1 MLRSRSYLLR
11 RTTSTR
17 GLVRLDRCSPPVL
30 VPSIPHQRVVTVSLR
45 PLVTISVLDQRPS
58 PAISSSFWV
67 RTLASLASSKAAAQ
81 LQEWDHKIDNLLQGR
96 EGSVTDA
103 QTVLKEAL
111 EQLQGAHDDWALSAR
126 TKVFDAWI
134 DHQQSLLDSFDRTFS
149 ASRAGG
155 EQQDA
160 QSTERQEL
168 VQQICQAASHA
179 HSLLEEMESFLGAR
193 NVWLDSGT
201 SHDDDAVYH
210 GDISDD
216 SASPEDVIHPHND
229 ELTRRCNAMLSAWAR
244 AVKAGWKANATVSSA
259 TRAIPQRATFLL
271 ERMEAS
277 IEDSFTNRNIPVT
290 VQPTLESYN
299 HVLEAWTYSKEHLRA
314 AAAERIFARMQ
325 SRQKGTA
332 GAEVRPDGQSFRL
345 MVWAWALSHQ
355 EERFAFNATGHL
367 MKMLR
372 KLERS
377 FDNGN
382 QVYDHAL
389 EPTMEDYHV
398 VMKAWS
404 LSE

>member
-1 MLRSRSYLLR
+1 MLRSRSLLR

-17 GLVRLDRCSPPVL
+17 GLVRLDHCSPSVL
-30 VPSIPHQRVVTVSLR
+30 VPSIPHKRVVPVSLR
-45 PLVTISVLDQRPS
+45 PLVTISVLDQKPS
-58 PAISSSFWV
+58 PAISSSFWA
-67 RTLASLASSKAAAQ
+67 RTFASLASSEAAAQ
-81 LQEWDHKIDNLLQGR
+81 LQEWDRKIDNLLQGR

-103 QTVLKEAL
+103 QTILEEAL
-111 EQLQGAHDDWALSAR
+111 EQLQDAHDDWAVSAR

-149 ASRAGG
+149 AARAGG
-155 EQQDA
+155 EQQNA
-160 QSTERQEL
+160 QSPERQEL

-193 NVWLDSGT
+193 NVWLDTGT
-201 SHDDDAVYH
+201 SLDDGDAEYH

-216 SASPEDVIHPHND
+216 SASPEDIIHPPNN

-244 AVKAGWKANATVSSA
+244 AVKAAWKANVTGSSA

-277 IEDSFTNRNIPVT
+277 VT
-290 VQPTLESYN
+290 IQPTLESYN
-299 HVLEAWTYSKEHLRA
+299 RVLEAWTYSKEHLRA

-377 FDNGN
+377 FDSGN